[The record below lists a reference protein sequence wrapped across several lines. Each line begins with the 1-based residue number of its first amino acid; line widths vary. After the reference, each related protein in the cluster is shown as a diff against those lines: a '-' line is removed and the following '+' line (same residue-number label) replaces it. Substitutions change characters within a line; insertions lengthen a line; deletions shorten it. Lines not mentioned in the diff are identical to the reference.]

1 MTAASQRR
9 PAMPDVDVRPMRRR
23 DLRRVLEI
31 ESKVYPR
38 PWSGSLFLD
47 ELARG
52 DSRRYVVAI
61 ARRGSWRMRT
71 VVGYAGLMLQKVGGN
86 GPEAHVTTVAV
97 DPAHHRRKIA
107 THLMVRLVREARAAG
122 ATAAT
127 LEVRATNRGAQR
139 LYSAFG
145 FAPVGVRPGYYS
157 ETNED
162 AVIMWAHELQSDD
175 IGERLDRQEA
185 RLADPG
191 GSSGAPDDPVP
202 WVRSRVGLEERG
214 T

>member
-1 MTAASQRR
+1 MVMAAGRA
-9 PAMPDVDVRPMRRR
+9 AMPDVTVRPMRRG
-23 DLRRVLEI
+23 DLRRVLQI
-31 ESKVYPR
+31 EAQVYPR

-47 ELARG
+47 ELARH
-52 DSRRYVVAI
+52 DTRRYVVAV
-61 ARRGSWRMRT
+61 ARRGRGRRRT
-71 VVGYAGLMLQKVGGN
+71 IVGYAGLLLADVGED

-97 DPAHHRRKIA
+97 DPAQHRRKIA
-107 THLMVRLVREARAAG
+107 THLMLRLMREARAAG

-127 LEVRATNRGAQR
+127 LEVRVANRGAQR
-139 LYSAFG
+139 LYSGFG

-175 IGERLDRQEA
+175 IRERLARQEA

-202 WVRSRVGLEERG
+202 WVQSRVGLEERG